1 MRKNQ
6 KISVSPLLVCSIYV
20 LGALF
25 AAGCVPGMQLPGG
38 TMPMKPNPPNI
49 KVSTVQLVSAPTNEA
64 LAFYACPQIAGKL
77 VCRLLGRAPSVD
89 ELKFVFDLVLN
100 VENNNS
106 VPLPGVEALVAF
118 TAFPANPAQ
127 AKVGAVCVALCPEGE
142 MCGAPPVDGCTG
154 GDQGLKTK
162 EDYANAAVG
171 FLIANATG
179 QAKMSDLKVRMI
191 PANTNIDVRV
201 RLELSPQQM
210 AKLIIQLSKDSM
222 DQVKRGKIPAIEI
235 PYEIEGTFWVN
246 VQNFGKIAADFGPF
260 RQSWRLK

>member
-1 MRKNQ
+1 MKNTV
-6 KISVSPLLVCSIYV
+6 II
-20 LGALF
+20 ALF
-25 AAGCVPGMQLPGG
+25 LLGGCKAGADLLGGGG
-38 TMPMKPNPPNI
+38 TLPIKPNPPNI
-49 KVSTVQLVSAPTNEA
+49 EVSAVNLVSHPSNED

-89 ELKFVFDLVLN
+89 QLKFVFDLTLN

-118 TAFPANPAQ
+118 TAFPAEARQ

-142 MCGAPPVDGCTG
+142 ACGAPPQDGCTG

-162 EDYANAAVG
+162 ADYANAAVG
-171 FLIANATG
+171 FLVASATG
-179 QAKMSDLKVRMI
+179 QTSVSELKVRMI

-210 AKLIIQLSKDSM
+210 AKLIVQLSDDAMSK
-222 DQVKRGKIPAIEI
+222 VKRGKVPTFAI

-246 VQNFGKIAADFGPF
+246 VQNFGKIAADFGPY
-260 RQSWRLK
+260 RQAWQL